1 MKSWETPATKKIIE
15 KTMETLNKK
24 GVTTYFVENRK
35 EAKNKVFEIL
45 PKNAE
50 VMDMTSVT
58 LEKTGIAKEIQESG
72 RYKSV
77 RNKLNSMNKDIDGR
91 EMQRI
96 GAAPEYVVGSVHA
109 VTEEGDI
116 LIASATGS
124 QLPAYAYGSGHVIW
138 VVGVQKI
145 VRDVDQAMKRIHEHS
160 LPLES
165 ERARKAYGVPGSAVN
180 KLLIIHNEAQ
190 QGRITIIFVNEVLG
204 F

>member
-1 MKSWETPATKKIIE
+1 MKNWGKLANKRIIE
-15 KTMETLNKK
+15 KTIDALNKK
-24 GVTTYFVENRK
+24 GVITYFVENGK
-35 EAKNKVFEIL
+35 EAKDKVFEIL
-45 PKNAE
+45 PRNAE

-77 RNKLNSMNKDIDGR
+77 RNKLSSMDKKTQER

-96 GAAPEYVVGSVHA
+96 GIAPEWVIGSVHA

-116 LIASATGS
+116 LIASASGS
-124 QLPAYAYGSGHVIW
+124 QLPAYAYGAGHVIW
-138 VVGVQKI
+138 VVGTHKI
-145 VRDVDQAMKRIHEHS
+145 VKDINQAMKRVHGYS

-180 KLLIIHNEAQ
+180 KILIIHNEIQ
-190 QGRITIIFVNEVLG
+190 LGRITMIFVNEVLG

>member
-1 MKSWETPATKKIIE
+1 MKNWGKLATKKIVE
-15 KTMETLNKK
+15 KTMEALNKK

-35 EAKNKVFEIL
+35 EAKDKLFEIL
-45 PKNAE
+45 PRNAE

-72 RYKSV
+72 RYKPV

-138 VVGVQKI
+138 VVGVQK
-145 VRDVDQAMKRIHEHS
+145 VVKNVEQAMKRIHEHS

-180 KLLIIHNEAQ
+180 KLLMIHNEAQ